1 MNKLTDKSAYNISS
15 CCGNKFF
22 VNFTN
27 NFAIMDINAPKNTF
41 DFIYPQLKNCNN
53 LFRSYD
59 NSKSL
64 LLNTTGQ
71 GFLFDEDSQEIIK
84 SRISFGKEFYRQHF
98 VSHKNGYYF
107 VDKNDK
113 IEWFDI
119 ATQKI
124 TKTDFFGNYFALFED
139 QNKNRAFFISIDD
152 YGTEQN
158 EYGKYLP
165 VGYSLSIKSF
175 SKKNEKFED
184 WSFALPKGTLEYFR
198 HIFGALYMVVL
209 QEEKKNAQALIHTR
223 VYLFDLETKNL
234 TFLFDVDDFY
244 TLDNE
249 GYFVNLE
256 IDLNH
261 KRAYILYSNVLKII
275 NLENLEITSSV
286 ELKYA
291 SGLKIISDTLVIA
304 TWKGVFTFKL
314 SEFETAKETVQQ
326 SASIRGRFYD

>member
-1 MNKLTDKSAYNISS
+1 MNKLTDKRSFDILPYYD
-15 CCGNKFF
+15 NKFF
-22 VNFTN
+22 VCQTN

-139 QNKNRAFFISIDD
+139 QNKNRAFFITIDD

-175 SKKNEKFED
+175 SKNNEKFED
-184 WSFALPKGTLEYFR
+184 WSFSLPKGSLKHFR
-198 HIFGALYMVVL
+198 HILDNYYLVVMN
-209 QEEKKNAQALIHTR
+209 EKKKTAKALNHTR
-223 VYLFDLETKNL
+223 AYLFDLKSRSLN
-234 TFLFDVDDFY
+234 FLFDVTDFCVSG
-244 TLDNE
+244 NE
-249 GYFVNLE
+249 GCFENID
-256 IDLNH
+256 IDLKH
-261 KRAYILYSNVLKII
+261 KRAYILYSSVLKII
-275 NLENLEITSSV
+275 DLESKEIISSIELQYTSD
-286 ELKYA
+286 
-291 SGLKIISDTLVIA
+291 LKIISDILVIA
-304 TWKGVFTFKL
+304 TWKGVFIFKL
-314 SEFETAKETVQQ
+314 SEFEPNQGTVL
-326 SASIRGRFYD
+326 